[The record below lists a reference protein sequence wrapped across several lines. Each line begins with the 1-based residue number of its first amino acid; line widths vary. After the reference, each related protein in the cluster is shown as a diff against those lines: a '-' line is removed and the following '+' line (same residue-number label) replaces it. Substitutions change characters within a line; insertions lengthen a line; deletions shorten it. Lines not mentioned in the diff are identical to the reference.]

1 MRKARHRG
9 PHSEG
14 IHLCETSRTGKS
26 TETESRRVGAELGEG
41 LCGHRGDP
49 NMYDVFMAGDN
60 GNVLKLDH
68 GDGCILG
75 RLTTSLQT
83 LRLEW
88 VSFIVCKSIAHP

>member
-1 MRKARHRG
+1 M
-9 PHSEG
+9 
-14 IHLCETSRTGKS
+14 
-26 TETESRRVGAELGEG
+26 ELGEG

-49 NMYDVFMAGDN
+49 NRHDVFMAGDN

-83 LRLEW
+83 LHLEW